1 MKSLVLL
8 FINLLCFTPFESIA
22 GEADSTKGRLGSLS
36 IEFQV
41 ASRFYD
47 LHSVDKYRY
56 RRAKQGVSVGLLI
69 RVPLKKN
76 FYFSFGGFYS
86 QSTFLWD
93 TTGIFPSGIQFASPL
108 ALEKKYVYL
117 DKIVFIGK
125 DFSLC
130 KGKWV
135 TGISVGLA
143 RSSLL
148 KGKQYI
154 QGVEI
159 SPSSI
164 FANSLP
170 QFRSRLGSLL
180 FNWNISYK
188 LGSNITVQGNVYRRW
203 YGMIDESNANNYNKT
218 TGQPK
223 IFGERMWNY
232 GIGIRYNFLD
242 CEKAKNWFE
251 KKK

>member
-1 MKSLVLL
+1 MKSPVIL
-8 FINLLCFTPFESIA
+8 FIFVLCFMPVVSTA
-22 GEADSTKGRLGSLS
+22 GKVNSTSSRIGPLS
-36 IEFQV
+36 IEMQV

-108 ALEKKYVYL
+108 ALEKKYGYL
-117 DKIVFIGK
+117 DKIIFVGK
-125 DFSLC
+125 DFSF
-130 KGKWV
+130 GKSKWL

-148 KGKQYI
+148 RGKQYI
-154 QGVEI
+154 QGVEV
-159 SPSSI
+159 SPSSV
-164 FANSLP
+164 FGNSLP
-170 QFRSRLGSLL
+170 QFHSPLGSLL
-180 FNWNISYK
+180 LNWNISCK
-188 LGSNITVQGNVYRRW
+188 LGRNITIQGNVYSRW
-203 YGMIDESNANNYNKT
+203 YGMIDESNSDNYNKT

-223 IFGERMWNY
+223 IFGEQMWNY
-232 GIGIRYNFLD
+232 GIGIRYTFV
-242 CEKAKNWFE
+242 
-251 KKK
+251 KKSDG